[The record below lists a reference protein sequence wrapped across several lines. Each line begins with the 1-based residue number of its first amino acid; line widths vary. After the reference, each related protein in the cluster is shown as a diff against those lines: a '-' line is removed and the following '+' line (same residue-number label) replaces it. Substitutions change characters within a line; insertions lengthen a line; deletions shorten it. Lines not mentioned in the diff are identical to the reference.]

1 VGDLCGE
8 TALRAN
14 SGSSDSIGYGSLKRG
29 IHAAGAFFTRACVAG
44 CGKREEIGCM
54 NHGTTIALME
64 NSWRSRSRGIADAWF
79 FRNISGVDKVA

>member
-1 VGDLCGE
+1 
-8 TALRAN
+8 
-14 SGSSDSIGYGSLKRG
+14 
-29 IHAAGAFFTRACVAG
+29 
-44 CGKREEIGCM
+44 M